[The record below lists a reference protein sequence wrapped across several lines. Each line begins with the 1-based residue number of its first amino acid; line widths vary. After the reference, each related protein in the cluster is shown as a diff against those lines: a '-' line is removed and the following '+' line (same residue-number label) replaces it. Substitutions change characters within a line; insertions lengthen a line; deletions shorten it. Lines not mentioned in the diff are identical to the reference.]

1 MALLEKNQSGTV
13 VSEKPVSPA
22 TSSTD
27 TAGKEKRFVAA
38 NMMQAMR
45 LLTDEFGADAILLS
59 SRSIAAGVEVIGLP
73 PGAKPSHD
81 DFSRFHS
88 DRRQGERRGSG
99 RRASDQ
105 SPATKAESPKSVSA
119 DESRAAKPGATL
131 AGIKLRQTAADL
143 AKQIDQLNNKQSS
156 VRGSTNIKEEAPA
169 GESVLSAKVEEKLA
183 NMQQMLEK
191 TLVSNGAGQSMIL
204 PPHDYIVSNRLHEL
218 RFSQKLV
225 NQLLTGVAPASERG
239 SLETGELWSRVIGRL
254 KATLPVYQHDLLEA
268 GGVYAFI
275 GSAGVGK
282 TALVLKL
289 MTQAALKGQSDEVAL
304 ITFDNNNSGVSPAR
318 LQRLASVSRM
328 TVLAVSDQNS
338 LQDCIARCA
347 DKRLLLID
355 TSGAQATKGRPAY
368 LHALH
373 ELESAPPI
381 REIICL
387 SATADRAYQKAVLE
401 RYTSQRSV
409 ACALTHCD
417 QMEPGGELLSLLVEQ
432 QLPLV
437 FLSTGESLPQQLSTP
452 DPDSI
457 VSQLCG
463 GAPTGSQSFRD
474 VMMPIV
480 NMPVDENSVNVQR

>member
-1 MALLEKNQSGTV
+1 MALLEKKDIGSGAR
-13 VSEKPVSPA
+13 EKAGSPA
-22 TSSTD
+22 NLPAD

-73 PGAKPSHD
+73 PGEKPSHD

-105 SPATKAESPKSVSA
+105 SAATNTDSPKRAST
-119 DESRAAKPGATL
+119 DENRVEKSGDTL

-143 AKQIDQLNNKQSS
+143 AKQIDQLNNKQSV
-156 VRGSTNIKEEAPA
+156 VRESTNREEEDS
-169 GESVLSAKVEEKLA
+169 GKESVLSARVEEKLA

-191 TLVSNGAGQSMIL
+191 TLASHGAGQSVIL

-218 RFSQKLV
+218 RFSQKMV

-239 SLETGELWSRVIGRL
+239 SLETGELWSRVIDRL
-254 KATLPVYQHDLLEA
+254 KSTLAVYQHDLLET
-268 GGVYAFI
+268 GGVYAFT

-282 TALVLKL
+282 TSLVLKL
-289 MTQAALKGQSDEVAL
+289 MTQAALKGQADEVAV
-304 ITFDNNNSGVSPAR
+304 ITFDNNNGGVPAAR
-318 LQRLASVSRM
+318 LRRLASVSKM
-328 TVLAVSDQNS
+328 TVLTVSDQNG
-338 LQDCIARCA
+338 LQDCITRCA

-355 TSGAQATKGRPAY
+355 TSGARATKGRAGY
-368 LHALH
+368 RHELH

-387 SATADRAYQKAVLE
+387 SATADGAYQKAMLE
-401 RYTSQRSV
+401 RYTCQRSV

-417 QMEPGGELLSLLVEQ
+417 QMEPGGELLCLLVER

-437 FLSTGESLPQQLSTP
+437 FLSTGETLPQQLLTP
-452 DPDSI
+452 DPESI

-463 GAPTGSQSFRD
+463 GAPTASQSFRD

-480 NMPVDENSVNVQR
+480 NMPVDESSVSAQR